1 MNKQKIIID
10 TDPGVDDA
18 IAIMLLAKTSTIDIQ
33 AITTVAGNSG
43 IKNTTA
49 NAEYLKYL
57 LDLDCPIYSGAK
69 TNSLSQPFIK
79 GQVHGITGLT
89 GITHSFQG
97 NLTNNAPEKIVEI
110 VNQFPDEINILCL
123 GPQTNLAQAITLDP
137 NLPSKIKQIVMMGGA
152 IQSPGN
158 KSWVAEFNIFLD
170 PEAAS
175 IIFKTSAAKVLVP
188 LEICYHTP
196 LFLKDLGQMSDKS
209 KLKPVLTN
217 LVAPYIKLLNQFEG
231 VDGAIVYDALA
242 AYYLINPQAFTT
254 KDLEV
259 KIETKGEFTRG
270 MTVADL
276 RTWGEKNPN
285 TAVAT
290 ALDREA
296 FITDLLD
303 KLSL

>member
-1 MNKQKIIID
+1 MNSKQKIIID

-18 IAIMLLAKTSTIDIQ
+18 IAIMLLARSDLIDIQ
-33 AITTVAGNSG
+33 AITTIAGNSS

-49 NAEYLKYL
+49 NVEYLKDL
-57 LDLDCPIYSGAK
+57 LSLECPIYSGA
-69 TNSLSQPFIK
+69 TDSLMGPFVA

-97 NLTNNAPEKIVEI
+97 ILTHNASDKIIEI
-110 VNQFPDEINILCL
+110 VNQFPNEVTIICL
-123 GPQTNLAQAITLDP
+123 GPQTNLAKAIQKDP
-137 NLPSKIKQIVMMGGA
+137 SLPEKIKQIVIMGGA

-175 IIFKTSAAKVLVP
+175 TVFNTSTPKVLVP

-196 LFLKDLGQMSDKS
+196 LFLSDLERMNSNS
-209 KLKPVLTN
+209 KLKPVLTS
-217 LVAPYIKLLNQFEG
+217 LITPYIKLLNQFEG

-242 AYYLINPQAFTT
+242 AYYLINPSAFTT
-254 KDLEV
+254 KDLEI
-259 KIETKGEFTRG
+259 KIEIKGEFTRG

-276 RTWGEKNPN
+276 RTWGDKNPN
-285 TAVAT
+285 TAVVT
-290 ALDREA
+290 KLDRSA
-296 FITDLLD
+296 FISDLL
-303 KLSL
+303 LL

>member
-1 MNKQKIIID
+1 MIKQKIIID

-18 IAIMLLAKTSTIDIQ
+18 VAIMLLAKTDSIEIL

-49 NAEYLKYL
+49 NAEYLKDL
-57 LDLDCPIYSGAK
+57 LGLKCPIYSGATK
-69 TNSLSQPFIK
+69 SLSGPFIE
-79 GQVHGITGLT
+79 GQVHGVTGLT
-89 GITHSFQG
+89 GINHNFQG

-110 VNQFPDEINILCL
+110 INRFPNEVTILCL
-123 GPQTNLAQAITLDP
+123 GPQTNLAQAITKDP
-137 NLPSKIKQIVMMGGA
+137 SLPSKIKQIVMMGGA

-170 PEAAS
+170 PEASS
-175 IIFKTSAAKVLVP
+175 IVFKTPTSKVLVP
-188 LEICYHTP
+188 LEICYRTP
-196 LFLKDLGQMSDKS
+196 LFLKDLVQMSNLS

-217 LVAPYIKLLNQFEG
+217 LVTPYIKLLNQFEG

-242 AYYLINPQAFTT
+242 AYYLINPKAFTT
-254 KDLEV
+254 KELEIN
-259 KIETKGEFTRG
+259 IETKGEFTRG

-285 TAVAT
+285 TTVAT
-290 ALDREA
+290 SLDRDS
-296 FITDLLD
+296 FIKDLLD
-303 KLSL
+303 TLSL